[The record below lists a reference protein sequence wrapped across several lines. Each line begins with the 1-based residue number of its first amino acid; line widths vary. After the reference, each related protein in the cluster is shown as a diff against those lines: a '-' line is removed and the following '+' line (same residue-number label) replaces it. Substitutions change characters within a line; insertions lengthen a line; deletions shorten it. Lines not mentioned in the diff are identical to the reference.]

1 MKPRTKF
8 LLSLLLCYGLFFAA
22 LAYAS
27 RDAVFRAFF
36 LLLVFG
42 AFLNMIPY
50 LRRRSEEKLEHATGW
65 RRRWLKAD
73 LFMLWLCGWCI
84 AAMIA
89 GGTAVAVFIMSKP
102 SIGRAAIPVAIL
114 TGLAMVSG
122 LAFFSD
128 LVKLRPRAKDNTR
141 EP

>member
-1 MKPRTKF
+1 MKPHTRF
-8 LLSLLLCYGLFFAA
+8 LLSLLLCYGLFFAVV
-22 LAYAS
+22 AYAF
-27 RDAVFRAFF
+27 RHVAFRAFF
-36 LLLVFG
+36 LLLLFG
-42 AFLNMIPY
+42 AFLNMNPY
-50 LRRRSEEKLEHATGW
+50 LSRRSKEKLEDAVGW

-73 LFMLWLCGWCI
+73 LFMLWLCGWCM

-102 SIGRAAIPVAIL
+102 SIGKAAILIAVL